1 MATPAYRGLVYRFGI
16 FEVSVESRELFR
28 HGHRV
33 RLQGQ
38 PFQLLLLLLENAGE
52 TVDREQIRQH
62 LWPEN
67 TFVDFG
73 QSLGT
78 AVTKLR
84 QALGDD
90 ANNPRFVETRP
101 RHGYRFIAP
110 VARLNAEENPS
121 PDALSQAGAIASGPP
136 ASGAAVSGA
145 PASGVPALG
154 MPRQTTADARPSER
168 SRRVRL
174 WFAVAAGLVLVIG
187 MAAIGRQ
194 EYLRRH
200 RFVIASKDTVVL
212 ADFENTTGETIFND
226 TLRQGLLIGLAQSP
240 LIHILSDRSAAVI
253 FKQMGHTPD
262 DRVAGRSAL
271 ELCRRVGGKVTI
283 QGSISSLGTTYLVGL
298 AAIRCDT
305 GKPIA
310 YEQAEASQREDVI
323 DALGKAT
330 AQLRGRLG
338 ESLPSIQK
346 YNAPLEQATTSSLEA
361 LNAYGKALSTW
372 DAQGDIAS
380 VPYFQKA
387 IQLDPEFA
395 MAYGALAT
403 VYNNLGSEE
412 LAREYSTKAYRLRD
426 RVTESE
432 RGSIDARYYL
442 YATQELDKAAQAYEA
457 LATDYPDAA
466 GSFNHLGTIDQRLGR
481 DEQAVD
487 AFRRAMAIDA
497 TRATTYANLAASLI
511 ELNRTQEAAAVLDAA
526 DKRGLHTDYLLEV
539 EYRLAFLKGD
549 QPGMDRLL
557 REAAGVQGAS
567 SFLLFVQANAE
578 AYYGHLKKS
587 AATARSA
594 ADQAVRDGDKESAA
608 DGLAEEAVNEAE
620 AGSISTARQLL
631 EEARK
636 MDNHQE
642 ITILAAVISAEAGD
656 SKQALAAIETL
667 DKRYPRGTAIQNYW
681 FPIIRSKVELQ
692 RGAAGGA
699 ASLPFWTGSPM
710 PVAADE
716 FSLGTLYPS
725 YVRGQVYLSQRD
737 GNKAGEEFQTLLDE
751 PGKTKGTLLGA
762 LALLGRARAFSLA
775 GQNSN
780 ARETYRQF
788 LDLWKDADPEISVL
802 TQARN
807 ESEALNK
814 SVQKSLHLSK

>member
-33 RLQGQ
+33 KLQDQ

-52 TVDREQIRQH
+52 TVDREQIRLH

-90 ANNPRFVETRP
+90 ANNPRFIETRP
-101 RHGYRFIAP
+101 RLGYRFIAP
-110 VARLNAEENPS
+110 VARINTTESVVPDTHPKPDTAARSEAGQTIVAAES
-121 PDALSQAGAIASGPP
+121 LQGS
-136 ASGAAVSGA
+136 
-145 PASGVPALG
+145 
-154 MPRQTTADARPSER
+154 R
-168 SRRVRL
+168 SVRL
-174 WFAVAAGLVLVIG
+174 WSAVAIVFALVIG
-187 MAAIGRQ
+187 IAAAGWH

-212 ADFENTTGETIFND
+212 ADFENTTGESIFND
-226 TLRQGLLIGLAQSP
+226 TLRQGLLIGVAQSP
-240 LIHILSDRSAAVI
+240 LIHVLSDRSASVI

-262 DRVAGRSAL
+262 DRIAGRSAL

-283 QGSISSLGTTYLVGL
+283 QGAISSLGTAYLVGL

-330 AQLRGRLG
+330 SQLRARLG

-346 YNAPLEQATTSSLEA
+346 YNAPLEQATTSSLDA

-380 VPYFQKA
+380 VPYFQQA
-387 IQLDPEFA
+387 IKLDPEFA
-395 MAYGALAT
+395 MAYGGLAT
-403 VYNNLGSEE
+403 VYSNLGRDE
-412 LAREYSTKAYRLRD
+412 LARECSAKAYSLRD

-442 YATQELDKAAQAYEA
+442 YVTQELDKAAQVYEA
-457 LATDYPDAA
+457 LAADYPDTA

-497 TRATTYANLAASLI
+497 TRATTYANLAESLT
-511 ELNRTQEAAAVLDAA
+511 ELNRIQDAEAVLDAA
-526 DKRGLHTDYLLEV
+526 EKRGLRTDYVLDA
-539 EYRLAFLKGD
+539 EYRIAFLKGD
-549 QPGMDRLL
+549 QPGMQRLL
-557 REAAGVQGAS
+557 QESAGVPGARS
-567 SFLLFVQANAE
+567 LLLFVEANAQ
-578 AYYGHLKKS
+578 AYYGHMEK
-587 AATARSA
+587 ATALTREA
-594 ADQAVRDGDKESAA
+594 ADQAMRDGDKESAA
-608 DGLAEEAVNEAE
+608 NGLAEEAINEAE
-620 AGSISTARQLL
+620 VGSIAEARALF

-636 MDNHQE
+636 IDNSQE
-642 ITILAAVISAEAGD
+642 ITILGAVIAAEAGD
-656 SKQALAAIETL
+656 SKQALAVAGSL
-667 DKRYPRGTAIQNYW
+667 DKQFPHGTAIQNYW
-681 FPIIRSKVELQ
+681 LPIIRSKVELQ
-692 RGAAGGA
+692 QGGA
-699 ASLPFWTGSPM
+699 RKAAILPIWSGTLV
-710 PVAADE
+710 PVAVDE
-716 FSLGTLYPS
+716 FALSTVYPE
-725 YVRGQVYLSQRD
+725 YLKGQVFVAQHD
-737 GNKAGEEFQTLLDE
+737 GNQAGKEFQRLLDQ
-751 PGKTKGTLLGA
+751 PGKTKGVLLGA
-762 LALLGRARAFSLA
+762 LALLGRARAYSLS
-775 GQNSN
+775 GQGSD
-780 ARETYRQF
+780 ARKAYGQF
-788 LDLWKDADPEISVL
+788 LDLWKDADVGVPIL
-802 TQARN
+802 RQARN
-807 ESEALNK
+807 EAEALK
-814 SVQKSLHLSK
+814 KTP

>member
-33 RLQGQ
+33 KLQDQ

-52 TVDREQIRQH
+52 TVDREQIRLH

-90 ANNPRFVETRP
+90 ANNPRFIETRP
-101 RHGYRFIAP
+101 RLGYRFIAP
-110 VARLNAEENPS
+110 VARINTTESVVPDTHPKPDTAARSEAGQTIVAAES
-121 PDALSQAGAIASGPP
+121 LQGS
-136 ASGAAVSGA
+136 
-145 PASGVPALG
+145 
-154 MPRQTTADARPSER
+154 R
-168 SRRVRL
+168 SVRL
-174 WFAVAAGLVLVIG
+174 WSAVAIVFALVIG
-187 MAAIGRQ
+187 IAAAGWH

-212 ADFENTTGETIFND
+212 ADFENTTGESIFND
-226 TLRQGLLIGLAQSP
+226 TLRQGLLIGVAQSP
-240 LIHILSDRSAAVI
+240 LIHVLSDRSASVI

-262 DRVAGRSAL
+262 DRIAGRSAL

-283 QGSISSLGTTYLVGL
+283 QGAISSLGTAYLVGL

-330 AQLRGRLG
+330 SQLRARLG

-346 YNAPLEQATTSSLEA
+346 YNAPLEQATTSSLDA

-380 VPYFQKA
+380 VPYFQQA
-387 IQLDPEFA
+387 IKLDPEFA
-395 MAYGALAT
+395 MAYGGLAT
-403 VYNNLGSEE
+403 VYSNLGRDE
-412 LAREYSTKAYRLRD
+412 LARECSAKAYSLRD

-442 YATQELDKAAQAYEA
+442 YVTQELDKAAQVYEA
-457 LATDYPDAA
+457 LAADYPDTA

-497 TRATTYANLAASLI
+497 TRATTYANLAESLT
-511 ELNRTQEAAAVLDAA
+511 ELNRIQDAEAVLDAA
-526 DKRGLHTDYLLEV
+526 EKRGLRTDYVLDA
-539 EYRLAFLKGD
+539 EYRIAFLKGD
-549 QPGMDRLL
+549 QPGMQRLL
-557 REAAGVQGAS
+557 QESAGVPGARS
-567 SFLLFVQANAE
+567 LLLFVEANAQ
-578 AYYGHLKKS
+578 AYYGHMEK
-587 AATARSA
+587 ATALTREA
-594 ADQAVRDGDKESAA
+594 ADQAMRDGDKESAA
-608 DGLAEEAVNEAE
+608 NGLAEEAINEAE
-620 AGSISTARQLL
+620 VGSIAEARALF

-636 MDNHQE
+636 IDNSQE
-642 ITILAAVISAEAGD
+642 ITILGAVIAAEAGD
-656 SKQALAAIETL
+656 SKQALAVAGSL
-667 DKRYPRGTAIQNYW
+667 DKQFPHGTAIQNYW
-681 FPIIRSKVELQ
+681 LPIIRSKVELQ
-692 RGAAGGA
+692 QGGA
-699 ASLPFWTGSPM
+699 GKAAILPIWSGTLV
-710 PVAADE
+710 PVAVDE
-716 FSLGTLYPS
+716 FALSTVYPE
-725 YVRGQVYLSQRD
+725 YLKGQVFVAQHD
-737 GNKAGEEFQTLLDE
+737 GNQAGKEFQRLLDQ
-751 PGKTKGTLLGA
+751 PGKTKGVLLGA
-762 LALLGRARAFSLA
+762 LALLGRARAYSLS
-775 GQNSN
+775 GQGSD
-780 ARETYRQF
+780 ARKAYGQF
-788 LDLWKDADPEISVL
+788 LDLWKDADVGVPIL
-802 TQARN
+802 RQARN
-807 ESEALNK
+807 EAEALK
-814 SVQKSLHLSK
+814 KTP

>member
-33 RLQGQ
+33 KLQDQ

-52 TVDREQIRQH
+52 TVDREQIRLH

-90 ANNPRFVETRP
+90 ANNPRFIETRP
-101 RHGYRFIAP
+101 RLGYRFIAP
-110 VARLNAEENPS
+110 VARINTTESVVPDTHPKPDTAARSEAGQTIVAAES
-121 PDALSQAGAIASGPP
+121 LQGS
-136 ASGAAVSGA
+136 
-145 PASGVPALG
+145 
-154 MPRQTTADARPSER
+154 R
-168 SRRVRL
+168 SVRL
-174 WFAVAAGLVLVIG
+174 WSAVAIVFALVIG
-187 MAAIGRQ
+187 IAAAGWH

-212 ADFENTTGETIFND
+212 ADFENTTGESIFND
-226 TLRQGLLIGLAQSP
+226 TLRQGLLIGVAQSP
-240 LIHILSDRSAAVI
+240 LIHVLSDRSASVI

-262 DRVAGRSAL
+262 DRIAGRSAL

-283 QGSISSLGTTYLVGL
+283 QGAISSLGTAYLVGL

-330 AQLRGRLG
+330 SQLRARLG

-346 YNAPLEQATTSSLEA
+346 YNAPLEQATTSSLDA

-380 VPYFQKA
+380 VPYFQQA
-387 IQLDPEFA
+387 IKLDPEFA
-395 MAYGALAT
+395 MAYGGLAT
-403 VYNNLGSEE
+403 VYSNLGRDE
-412 LAREYSTKAYRLRD
+412 LARECSAKAYSLRD

-442 YATQELDKAAQAYEA
+442 YVTQELDKAAQVYEA
-457 LATDYPDAA
+457 LAADYPDTA

-497 TRATTYANLAASLI
+497 TRATTYANLAESLT
-511 ELNRTQEAAAVLDAA
+511 ELNRIQDAETVLDAA
-526 DKRGLHTDYLLEV
+526 EKRGLRTDYVLDA
-539 EYRLAFLKGD
+539 EYRIAFLKGD
-549 QPGMDRLL
+549 QPGMERLL
-557 REAAGVQGAS
+557 QESAGVPGARS
-567 SFLLFVQANAE
+567 LLLFVEANAQ
-578 AYYGHLKKS
+578 AYYGHMEK
-587 AATARSA
+587 ATALTREA
-594 ADQAVRDGDKESAA
+594 ADQAMRDGDKESAA
-608 DGLAEEAVNEAE
+608 NGLAEEAINEAE
-620 AGSISTARQLL
+620 VGSIAEARALF

-636 MDNHQE
+636 IDNSQE
-642 ITILAAVISAEAGD
+642 ITILGAVIAAEAGD
-656 SKQALAAIETL
+656 SKQALAVAGSL
-667 DKRYPRGTAIQNYW
+667 DKQFPHGTAIQNYW
-681 FPIIRSKVELQ
+681 LPIIRSKVELQ
-692 RGAAGGA
+692 QGGA
-699 ASLPFWTGSPM
+699 RKAAILPIWSGTLV
-710 PVAADE
+710 PVAVDE
-716 FSLGTLYPS
+716 FALSTVYPE
-725 YVRGQVYLSQRD
+725 YLKGQVFVAQHD
-737 GNKAGEEFQTLLDE
+737 GNQAGKEFQRLLDQ
-751 PGKTKGTLLGA
+751 PGKTKGVLLGA
-762 LALLGRARAFSLA
+762 LALLGRARAYSLS
-775 GQNSN
+775 GQGSD
-780 ARETYRQF
+780 ARKAYGQF
-788 LDLWKDADPEISVL
+788 LDLWKDADVGVPIL
-802 TQARN
+802 RQARN
-807 ESEALNK
+807 EAEALK
-814 SVQKSLHLSK
+814 KTP

>member
-33 RLQGQ
+33 KLQDQ

-52 TVDREQIRQH
+52 TVDREQIRLH

-90 ANNPRFVETRP
+90 ANNPRFIETRP
-101 RHGYRFIAP
+101 RLGYRFIAP
-110 VARLNAEENPS
+110 VARINTTESVVPDTHPKPDTAARSEAGQTIVAAES
-121 PDALSQAGAIASGPP
+121 LQ
-136 ASGAAVSGA
+136 
-145 PASGVPALG
+145 
-154 MPRQTTADARPSER
+154 R
-168 SRRVRL
+168 SRSVRL
-174 WFAVAAGLVLVIG
+174 WSAVAIVFALVIG
-187 MAAIGRQ
+187 IAAAGWH

-212 ADFENTTGETIFND
+212 ADFENTTGESIFND
-226 TLRQGLLIGLAQSP
+226 TLRQGLLIGVAQSP
-240 LIHILSDRSAAVI
+240 LIHVLSDRSASVI

-262 DRVAGRSAL
+262 DRIAGRSAL

-283 QGSISSLGTTYLVGL
+283 QGAISSLGTAYLVGL

-330 AQLRGRLG
+330 SQLRARLG

-346 YNAPLEQATTSSLEA
+346 YNAPLEQATTSSLDA

-380 VPYFQKA
+380 VPYFQQA
-387 IQLDPEFA
+387 IKLDPEFA
-395 MAYGALAT
+395 MAYGGLAT
-403 VYNNLGSEE
+403 VYSNLGRDE
-412 LAREYSTKAYRLRD
+412 LARECSAKAYSLRD

-432 RGSIDARYYL
+432 RGSLDARYYL
-442 YATQELDKAAQAYEA
+442 YVTQELDKAAQVYEA
-457 LATDYPDAA
+457 LAADYPDTA

-497 TRATTYANLAASLI
+497 TRATTYANLAESLT
-511 ELNRTQEAAAVLDAA
+511 ELNRIQDAETVLDAA
-526 DKRGLHTDYLLEV
+526 EKRGLRTDYVLDA
-539 EYRLAFLKGD
+539 EYRIAFLKGD
-549 QPGMDRLL
+549 QPGMERLL
-557 REAAGVQGAS
+557 QESAGVPGARS
-567 SFLLFVQANAE
+567 LLLFVEANAQ
-578 AYYGHLKKS
+578 AYYGHMEK
-587 AATARSA
+587 ATALTREA
-594 ADQAVRDGDKESAA
+594 ADQAMRDGDKESAA
-608 DGLAEEAVNEAE
+608 NGLAEEAINEAE
-620 AGSISTARQLL
+620 VGSIAEARELF

-636 MDNHQE
+636 IDNSQE
-642 ITILAAVISAEAGD
+642 ITILGAVIAAEAGD
-656 SKQALAAIETL
+656 SKQALAVAGSL
-667 DKRYPRGTAIQNYW
+667 DKQFPHGTAIQNYW
-681 FPIIRSKVELQ
+681 LPIIRSKVELQ
-692 RGAAGGA
+692 QGGA
-699 ASLPFWTGSPM
+699 RKAAILPIWSGTLV
-710 PVAADE
+710 PVAVDE
-716 FSLGTLYPS
+716 FALSTVYPE
-725 YVRGQVYLSQRD
+725 YLKGQVFVAQHD
-737 GNKAGEEFQTLLDE
+737 GNQAGKEFQRLLDQ
-751 PGKTKGTLLGA
+751 PGKTKGVLLGA
-762 LALLGRARAFSLA
+762 LALLGRARAYSLS
-775 GQNSN
+775 GQGSD
-780 ARETYRQF
+780 ARKAYGQF
-788 LDLWKDADPEISVL
+788 LDLWKDADVGVPIL
-802 TQARN
+802 RQARN
-807 ESEALNK
+807 EAEALK
-814 SVQKSLHLSK
+814 KTP

>member
-33 RLQGQ
+33 KLQDQ

-52 TVDREQIRQH
+52 TVDREQIRLH

-90 ANNPRFVETRP
+90 ANNPRFIETRP
-101 RHGYRFIAP
+101 RLGYRFIAP
-110 VARLNAEENPS
+110 VARINTTESVVPDTHPKPDTAARSEAGQTIVAAES
-121 PDALSQAGAIASGPP
+121 LQ
-136 ASGAAVSGA
+136 
-145 PASGVPALG
+145 
-154 MPRQTTADARPSER
+154 R
-168 SRRVRL
+168 SRSVRL
-174 WFAVAAGLVLVIG
+174 WSAVAIVFALVIG
-187 MAAIGRQ
+187 IAAAGRH

-200 RFVIASKDTVVL
+200 QFVIESKDTIVL

-226 TLRQGLLIGLAQSP
+226 TLRQGLLVGLAQSP
-240 LIHILSDRSAAVI
+240 LIHVLSDRSASVI

-262 DRVAGRSAL
+262 DRIAGRSAL

-283 QGSISSLGTTYLVGL
+283 QGAISSLGTAYLVGL

-330 AQLRGRLG
+330 SQLRARLG

-346 YNAPLEQATTSSLEA
+346 YNAPLEQATTSSLDA

-380 VPYFQKA
+380 VPYFQQA
-387 IQLDPEFA
+387 IKLDPEFA
-395 MAYGALAT
+395 MAYGGLVT
-403 VYNNLGSEE
+403 VYSNLGRDE
-412 LAREYSTKAYRLRD
+412 LARECSAKAYSLRD

-442 YATQELDKAAQAYEA
+442 YVTQELDKAAQVYEA
-457 LATDYPDAA
+457 LAADYPDTA

-497 TRATTYANLAASLI
+497 TRATTYANLAESLTEI
-511 ELNRTQEAAAVLDAA
+511 NRYQEAASVLDAA
-526 DKRGLHTDYLLEV
+526 DKRGLHTDYVLEV
-539 EYRLAFLKGD
+539 E
-549 QPGMDRLL
+549 
-557 REAAGVQGAS
+557 
-567 SFLLFVQANAE
+567 
-578 AYYGHLKKS
+578 
-587 AATARSA
+587 
-594 ADQAVRDGDKESAA
+594 
-608 DGLAEEAVNEAE
+608 
-620 AGSISTARQLL
+620 
-631 EEARK
+631 
-636 MDNHQE
+636 
-642 ITILAAVISAEAGD
+642 
-656 SKQALAAIETL
+656 
-667 DKRYPRGTAIQNYW
+667 
-681 FPIIRSKVELQ
+681 
-692 RGAAGGA
+692 
-699 ASLPFWTGSPM
+699 
-710 PVAADE
+710 
-716 FSLGTLYPS
+716 
-725 YVRGQVYLSQRD
+725 
-737 GNKAGEEFQTLLDE
+737 
-751 PGKTKGTLLGA
+751 
-762 LALLGRARAFSLA
+762 
-775 GQNSN
+775 
-780 ARETYRQF
+780 
-788 LDLWKDADPEISVL
+788 
-802 TQARN
+802 
-807 ESEALNK
+807 
-814 SVQKSLHLSK
+814 

>member
-33 RLQGQ
+33 KLQDQ

-52 TVDREQIRQH
+52 TVDREQIRLH

-90 ANNPRFVETRP
+90 ANNPRFIETRP
-101 RHGYRFIAP
+101 RLGYRFIAP
-110 VARLNAEENPS
+110 VARINTTESVVPDTHPKPDTAARSEAGQTIVAAES
-121 PDALSQAGAIASGPP
+121 LQGS
-136 ASGAAVSGA
+136 
-145 PASGVPALG
+145 
-154 MPRQTTADARPSER
+154 R
-168 SRRVRL
+168 SVRL
-174 WFAVAAGLVLVIG
+174 WSAVAIVFALVIG
-187 MAAIGRQ
+187 IAAAGWH

-212 ADFENTTGETIFND
+212 ADFENTTGESIFND
-226 TLRQGLLIGLAQSP
+226 TLRQGLLIGVAQSP
-240 LIHILSDRSAAVI
+240 LIHVLSDRSASVI

-262 DRVAGRSAL
+262 DRIAGRSAL

-283 QGSISSLGTTYLVGL
+283 QGAISSLGTAYLVGL

-330 AQLRGRLG
+330 SQLRARLG

-346 YNAPLEQATTSSLEA
+346 YNAPLEQATTSSLDA

-380 VPYFQKA
+380 VPYFQQA
-387 IQLDPEFA
+387 IKLDPEFA
-395 MAYGALAT
+395 MAYGGLAT
-403 VYNNLGSEE
+403 VYSNLGRDE
-412 LAREYSTKAYRLRD
+412 LARECSAKAYSLRD

-442 YATQELDKAAQAYEA
+442 YVTQELDKAAQVYEA
-457 LATDYPDAA
+457 LAADYPDTA

-497 TRATTYANLAASLI
+497 TRATTYANLAESLT
-511 ELNRTQEAAAVLDAA
+511 ELNRIQDAETVLDAA
-526 DKRGLHTDYLLEV
+526 EKRGLRTDYVLDA
-539 EYRLAFLKGD
+539 EYRIAFLKGD
-549 QPGMDRLL
+549 QPGMERLL
-557 REAAGVQGAS
+557 QESAGVPGARS
-567 SFLLFVQANAE
+567 LLLFVEANAQ
-578 AYYGHLKKS
+578 AYYGHMEK
-587 AATARSA
+587 ATALTHEA
-594 ADQAVRDGDKESAA
+594 ADQAMRDGDKESAA
-608 DGLAEEAVNEAE
+608 NGLAEEAINEAE
-620 AGSISTARQLL
+620 VGSIAEARALF

-636 MDNHQE
+636 IDNSQE
-642 ITILAAVISAEAGD
+642 ITILGAVIAAEAGD
-656 SKQALAAIETL
+656 SKQALAVAGSL
-667 DKRYPRGTAIQNYW
+667 DKQFPHGTAIQNYW
-681 FPIIRSKVELQ
+681 LPIIRSKVELQ
-692 RGAAGGA
+692 QGGA
-699 ASLPFWTGSPM
+699 GKAAILPIWSGTLV
-710 PVAADE
+710 PVAVDE
-716 FSLGTLYPS
+716 FALSTVYPE
-725 YVRGQVYLSQRD
+725 YLKGQVFVAQHD
-737 GNKAGEEFQTLLDE
+737 GNQAGKEFQRLLDQ
-751 PGKTKGTLLGA
+751 PGKTKGVLLGA
-762 LALLGRARAFSLA
+762 LALLGRARAYSLS
-775 GQNSN
+775 GQGSD
-780 ARETYRQF
+780 ARKAYGQF
-788 LDLWKDADPEISVL
+788 LDLWKDADVGVPIL
-802 TQARN
+802 RQARN
-807 ESEALNK
+807 EAEALK
-814 SVQKSLHLSK
+814 KTP

>member
-33 RLQGQ
+33 KLQDQ

-52 TVDREQIRQH
+52 TVDREQIRLH

-90 ANNPRFVETRP
+90 ANNPRFIETRP
-101 RHGYRFIAP
+101 RLGYRFIAP
-110 VARLNAEENPS
+110 VARINTTESVVPDTHPKPDTAARSEAGQTIVAAES
-121 PDALSQAGAIASGPP
+121 LQGS
-136 ASGAAVSGA
+136 
-145 PASGVPALG
+145 
-154 MPRQTTADARPSER
+154 R
-168 SRRVRL
+168 SVRL
-174 WFAVAAGLVLVIG
+174 WSAVAIVFALVIG
-187 MAAIGRQ
+187 IAAAGWH

-212 ADFENTTGETIFND
+212 ADFENTTGESIFND
-226 TLRQGLLIGLAQSP
+226 TLRQGLLIGVAQSP
-240 LIHILSDRSAAVI
+240 LIHVLSDRSASVI

-262 DRVAGRSAL
+262 DRIAGRSAL

-283 QGSISSLGTTYLVGL
+283 QGAISSLGTAYLVGL

-330 AQLRGRLG
+330 SQLRARLG

-346 YNAPLEQATTSSLEA
+346 YNAPLEQATTSSLDA

-380 VPYFQKA
+380 VPYFQQA
-387 IQLDPEFA
+387 IKLDPEFA
-395 MAYGALAT
+395 MAYGGLAT
-403 VYNNLGSEE
+403 VYSNLGRDE
-412 LAREYSTKAYRLRD
+412 LARECSAKAYSLRD

-442 YATQELDKAAQAYEA
+442 YVTQELDKAAQVYEA
-457 LATDYPDAA
+457 LAADYPDTA

-497 TRATTYANLAASLI
+497 TRATTYANLAESLT
-511 ELNRTQEAAAVLDAA
+511 ELNRIQDAEAVLDAA
-526 DKRGLHTDYLLEV
+526 EKRGLRTDYVLDA
-539 EYRLAFLKGD
+539 EYRIAFLKGD
-549 QPGMDRLL
+549 QPGMERLL
-557 REAAGVQGAS
+557 QESAGVPGARS
-567 SFLLFVQANAE
+567 LLLFVEANAQ
-578 AYYGHLKKS
+578 AYYGHMEK
-587 AATARSA
+587 ATALTREA
-594 ADQAVRDGDKESAA
+594 ADQAMRDGDKESAA
-608 DGLAEEAVNEAE
+608 NGLAEEAINEAE
-620 AGSISTARQLL
+620 VGSIAEARALF

-636 MDNHQE
+636 IDNSQE
-642 ITILAAVISAEAGD
+642 ITILGAVIAAEAGD
-656 SKQALAAIETL
+656 SKQALAVAGSL
-667 DKRYPRGTAIQNYW
+667 DKQFPHGTAIQNYW
-681 FPIIRSKVELQ
+681 LPIIRSKVELQ
-692 RGAAGGA
+692 QGGA
-699 ASLPFWTGSPM
+699 GKAAILPIWSGTLV
-710 PVAADE
+710 PVAVDE
-716 FSLGTLYPS
+716 FALSTVYPE
-725 YVRGQVYLSQRD
+725 YLKGQVFVAQHD
-737 GNKAGEEFQTLLDE
+737 GNQAGKEFQRLLDQ
-751 PGKTKGTLLGA
+751 PGKTKGVLLGA
-762 LALLGRARAFSLA
+762 LALLGRARAYSLS
-775 GQNSN
+775 GQGSD
-780 ARETYRQF
+780 ARKAYGQF
-788 LDLWKDADPEISVL
+788 LDLWKDADVGVPIL
-802 TQARN
+802 RQARN
-807 ESEALNK
+807 EAEALK
-814 SVQKSLHLSK
+814 KTP

>member
-33 RLQGQ
+33 KLQDQ

-52 TVDREQIRQH
+52 TVDREQIRLH

-90 ANNPRFVETRP
+90 ANNPRFIETRP
-101 RHGYRFIAP
+101 RLGYRFIAP
-110 VARLNAEENPS
+110 VARINTTESVVPDTHPKPDTAARSEAGQTIVAAES
-121 PDALSQAGAIASGPP
+121 LQ
-136 ASGAAVSGA
+136 
-145 PASGVPALG
+145 
-154 MPRQTTADARPSER
+154 R
-168 SRRVRL
+168 SRSVRL
-174 WFAVAAGLVLVIG
+174 RSAVAIVFALVIG
-187 MAAIGRQ
+187 IAAAGWH

-212 ADFENTTGETIFND
+212 ADFENTTGESIFND
-226 TLRQGLLIGLAQSP
+226 TLRQGLLIGVAQSP
-240 LIHILSDRSAAVI
+240 LIHVLSDRSASVI

-262 DRVAGRSAL
+262 DRIAGRSAL

-283 QGSISSLGTTYLVGL
+283 QGAISSLGTAYLVGL

-330 AQLRGRLG
+330 SQLRARLG

-346 YNAPLEQATTSSLEA
+346 YNAPLEQATTSSLDA

-380 VPYFQKA
+380 VPYFQQA
-387 IQLDPEFA
+387 IKLDPEFA
-395 MAYGALAT
+395 MAYGGLAT
-403 VYNNLGSEE
+403 VYSNLGRDE
-412 LAREYSTKAYRLRD
+412 LARECSAKAYSLRD

-442 YATQELDKAAQAYEA
+442 YVTQELDKAAQVYEA
-457 LATDYPDAA
+457 LAADYPDTA

-497 TRATTYANLAASLI
+497 TRATTYANLAESLT
-511 ELNRTQEAAAVLDAA
+511 ELNRIQDAETVLDAA
-526 DKRGLHTDYLLEV
+526 EKRGLRTDYVLDA
-539 EYRLAFLKGD
+539 EYRIAFLKGD

-557 REAAGVQGAS
+557 QESAGVPGARS
-567 SFLLFVQANAE
+567 LLLFVEANAQ
-578 AYYGHLKKS
+578 AYYGHMEK
-587 AATARSA
+587 ATALTHEA
-594 ADQAVRDGDKESAA
+594 ADQAMRDGDKESAA
-608 DGLAEEAVNEAE
+608 NGLAEEAINEAE
-620 AGSISTARQLL
+620 VGSIAEARALF

-636 MDNHQE
+636 IDNSQE
-642 ITILAAVISAEAGD
+642 ITILGAVIAAEAGD
-656 SKQALAAIETL
+656 SKQALAVAGSL
-667 DKRYPRGTAIQNYW
+667 DKQFPHGTAIQNYW
-681 FPIIRSKVELQ
+681 LPIIRSKVELQ
-692 RGAAGGA
+692 QGGA
-699 ASLPFWTGSPM
+699 RKAAILPIWSGTLV
-710 PVAADE
+710 PVAVDE
-716 FSLGTLYPS
+716 FALSTVYPE
-725 YVRGQVYLSQRD
+725 YLKGQVFVAQHD
-737 GNKAGEEFQTLLDE
+737 GNQAGKEFQRLLDQ
-751 PGKTKGTLLGA
+751 PGKTKGVLLGA
-762 LALLGRARAFSLA
+762 LALLGRARAYSLS
-775 GQNSN
+775 GQGSD
-780 ARETYRQF
+780 ARKAYGQF
-788 LDLWKDADPEISVL
+788 LDLWKDADVGVPIL
-802 TQARN
+802 RQARN
-807 ESEALNK
+807 EAEALK
-814 SVQKSLHLSK
+814 KTP

>member
-33 RLQGQ
+33 KLQDQ

-52 TVDREQIRQH
+52 TVDREQIRLH

-90 ANNPRFVETRP
+90 ANNPRFIETRP
-101 RHGYRFIAP
+101 RLGYRFIAP
-110 VARLNAEENPS
+110 VARINTTESVVPDTHPKPDTAARSEAGQTIVAAES
-121 PDALSQAGAIASGPP
+121 LQ
-136 ASGAAVSGA
+136 
-145 PASGVPALG
+145 
-154 MPRQTTADARPSER
+154 R
-168 SRRVRL
+168 SRSVRL
-174 WFAVAAGLVLVIG
+174 WSAVAIVFALVIG
-187 MAAIGRQ
+187 IAAAGWH

-212 ADFENTTGETIFND
+212 ADFENTTGESIFND
-226 TLRQGLLIGLAQSP
+226 TLRQGLLIGVAQSP
-240 LIHILSDRSAAVI
+240 LIHVLSDRSASVI

-262 DRVAGRSAL
+262 DRIAGRSAL

-283 QGSISSLGTTYLVGL
+283 QGAISSLGTAYLVGL

-330 AQLRGRLG
+330 SQLRARLG

-346 YNAPLEQATTSSLEA
+346 YNAPLEQATTSSLDA

-380 VPYFQKA
+380 VPYFQQA
-387 IQLDPEFA
+387 IKLDPEFA
-395 MAYGALAT
+395 MAYGGLAT
-403 VYNNLGSEE
+403 VYSNLGRDE
-412 LAREYSTKAYRLRD
+412 LARECSAKAYSLRD

-442 YATQELDKAAQAYEA
+442 YVTQELDKAAQVYEA
-457 LATDYPDAA
+457 LAADYPDTA

-497 TRATTYANLAASLI
+497 TRATTYANLAESLT
-511 ELNRTQEAAAVLDAA
+511 ELNRIQDAEAVLDAA
-526 DKRGLHTDYLLEV
+526 EKRGLRTDYVLDA
-539 EYRLAFLKGD
+539 EYRIAFLKGD
-549 QPGMDRLL
+549 QPGMERLL
-557 REAAGVQGAS
+557 QESAGVPGARS
-567 SFLLFVQANAE
+567 LLLFVEANAQ
-578 AYYGHLKKS
+578 AYYGHMEK
-587 AATARSA
+587 ATALTREA
-594 ADQAVRDGDKESAA
+594 ADQAMRDGDKESAA
-608 DGLAEEAVNEAE
+608 NGLAEEAINEAE
-620 AGSISTARQLL
+620 VGSIAEARALF

-636 MDNHQE
+636 IDNSQE
-642 ITILAAVISAEAGD
+642 ITILGAVIAAEAGD
-656 SKQALAAIETL
+656 SKQALAVAGSL
-667 DKRYPRGTAIQNYW
+667 DKQFPHGTAIQNYW
-681 FPIIRSKVELQ
+681 LPIIRSKVELQ
-692 RGAAGGA
+692 QGGA
-699 ASLPFWTGSPM
+699 GKAAILPIWSGTLV
-710 PVAADE
+710 PVAVDE
-716 FSLGTLYPS
+716 FALSTVYPE
-725 YVRGQVYLSQRD
+725 YLKGQVFVAQHD
-737 GNKAGEEFQTLLDE
+737 GNQAGKEFQRLLDQ
-751 PGKTKGTLLGA
+751 PGKTKGVLLGA
-762 LALLGRARAFSLA
+762 LALLGRARAYSLS
-775 GQNSN
+775 GQGSD
-780 ARETYRQF
+780 ARKAYGQF
-788 LDLWKDADPEISVL
+788 LDLWKDADVGVPIL
-802 TQARN
+802 RQARN
-807 ESEALNK
+807 EAEALK
-814 SVQKSLHLSK
+814 KTP

>member
-33 RLQGQ
+33 KLQGQ

-73 QSLGT
+73 QCLGT
-78 AVTKLR
+78 AVTKVR

-110 VARLNAEENPS
+110 VARIDAEENRS
-121 PDALSQAGAIASGPP
+121 PGALSQ
-136 ASGAAVSGA
+136 SGAV
-145 PASGVPALG
+145 ASGVPVQAAVNAG
-154 MPRQTTADARPSER
+154 PWPR
-168 SRRVRL
+168 SRRMRL
-174 WFAVAAGLVLVIG
+174 WFAVVAGLALAIG
-187 MAAIGRQ
+187 IAAIGRQ

-212 ADFENTTGETIFND
+212 ADFDNTTGEPIFND

-240 LIHILSDRSAAVI
+240 LIHVLSDRSAAVI

-262 DRVAGRSAL
+262 DRIAGRSAL
-271 ELCRRVGGKVTI
+271 ELCKRVGGKVTI
-283 QGSISSLGTTYLVGL
+283 QGAISSLGTTYLVGL

-330 AQLRGRLG
+330 AQLRAQLG

-361 LNAYGKALSTW
+361 LNAYGQALSTW
-372 DAQGDIAS
+372 DALGDLAS
-380 VPYFQKA
+380 VPNFQKA
-387 IQLDPEFA
+387 IQLDPKFA

-432 RGSIDARYYL
+432 RASIDARYYL
-442 YATQELDKAAQAYEA
+442 YVTQELDKAAQAYES
-457 LATDYPDAA
+457 LAADYPDVA
-466 GSFNHLGTIDQRLGR
+466 GSFNHLGTIYQRLGR
-481 DEQAVD
+481 DDQAVD

-497 TRATTYANLAASLI
+497 TRATTYANLATSLI
-511 ELNRTQEAAAVLDAA
+511 ALNRVQEAAAVLDTA
-526 DKRGLHTDYLLEV
+526 DKRGLHTDYLLDM
-539 EYRLAFLKGD
+539 EYRVAFLKGD
-549 QPGMDRLL
+549 QPGMDRLFQ
-557 REAAGVQGAS
+557 ESAGVPGAQ

-578 AYYGHLKKS
+578 AYRGHLKK
-587 AATARSA
+587 AAALTRSA
-594 ADQAVRDGDKESAA
+594 ADQALRDGDKETAA
-608 DGLAEEAVNEAE
+608 DGLAEEAINEAE
-620 AGSISTARQLL
+620 AGSISTARALL
-631 EEARK
+631 QEARK
-636 MDNHQE
+636 VDNNQE
-642 ITILAAVISAEAGD
+642 IAILGAVISAEAGD
-656 SKQALAAIETL
+656 SKQALAAAESL
-667 DKRYPRGTAIQNYW
+667 GKQYPHGTAIQNYW
-681 FPIIRSKVELQ
+681 LPIIRTKVELQ
-692 RGAAGGA
+692 RGGAGGA
-699 ASLPFWTGSPM
+699 ASLPFWTGSLI

-716 FSLGTLYPS
+716 FSLTTVYPN
-725 YVRGQVYLSQRD
+725 YLRGQVYLSQRD
-737 GNKAGEEFQTLLDE
+737 GNKAGQEFQTLLDE
-751 PGKTKGTLLGA
+751 PGKTKGVLLGA
-762 LALLGRARAFSLA
+762 LAVLGRARAFSLT
-775 GQNSN
+775 GQTTN
-780 ARETYRQF
+780 AREAYRQF
-788 LDLWKDADPEISVL
+788 LDLWKDADPGIPVL
-802 TQARN
+802 LQARR
-807 ESEALNK
+807 ESEALK
-814 SVQKSLHLSK
+814 KMP

>member
-33 RLQGQ
+33 KLQDQ

-52 TVDREQIRQH
+52 TVDREQIRLH

-90 ANNPRFVETRP
+90 ANNPRFIETRP
-101 RHGYRFIAP
+101 RLGYRFIAP
-110 VARLNAEENPS
+110 VARINTTESVVPDTHPKPDTAARSEAGQTIVAAES
-121 PDALSQAGAIASGPP
+121 LQ
-136 ASGAAVSGA
+136 
-145 PASGVPALG
+145 
-154 MPRQTTADARPSER
+154 R
-168 SRRVRL
+168 SRSVRL
-174 WFAVAAGLVLVIG
+174 RSAVAIVFALVIG
-187 MAAIGRQ
+187 IAAAGWH

-212 ADFENTTGETIFND
+212 ADFENTTGESIFND
-226 TLRQGLLIGLAQSP
+226 TLRQGLLIGVAQSP
-240 LIHILSDRSAAVI
+240 LIHVLSDRSASVI

-262 DRVAGRSAL
+262 DRIAGRSAL

-283 QGSISSLGTTYLVGL
+283 QGAISSLGTAYLVGL

-330 AQLRGRLG
+330 SQLRARLG

-346 YNAPLEQATTSSLEA
+346 YNAPLEQATTSSLDA

-380 VPYFQKA
+380 VPYFQQA
-387 IQLDPEFA
+387 IKLDPEFA
-395 MAYGALAT
+395 MAYGGLAT
-403 VYNNLGSEE
+403 VYSNLGRDE
-412 LAREYSTKAYRLRD
+412 LARECSAKAYSLRD

-442 YATQELDKAAQAYEA
+442 YVTQELDKAAQVYEA
-457 LATDYPDAA
+457 LAADYPDTA

-497 TRATTYANLAASLI
+497 TRATTYANLAESLT
-511 ELNRTQEAAAVLDAA
+511 ELNRIQDAEAVLDAA
-526 DKRGLHTDYLLEV
+526 EKRGLRTDYVLDA
-539 EYRLAFLKGD
+539 EYRIAFLKGD
-549 QPGMDRLL
+549 QPGMERLL
-557 REAAGVQGAS
+557 QESAGVPGARS
-567 SFLLFVQANAE
+567 LLLFVEANAQ
-578 AYYGHLKKS
+578 AYYGHMEK
-587 AATARSA
+587 ATALTREA
-594 ADQAVRDGDKESAA
+594 ADQAMRDGDKESAA
-608 DGLAEEAVNEAE
+608 NGLAEEAINEAE
-620 AGSISTARQLL
+620 VGSIAEARALF

-636 MDNHQE
+636 IDNSQE
-642 ITILAAVISAEAGD
+642 ITILGAVIAAEAGD
-656 SKQALAAIETL
+656 SKQALAVAGSL
-667 DKRYPRGTAIQNYW
+667 DKQFPHGTAIQNYW
-681 FPIIRSKVELQ
+681 LPIIRSKVELQ
-692 RGAAGGA
+692 QGGA
-699 ASLPFWTGSPM
+699 GKAAILPIWSGTLV
-710 PVAADE
+710 PVAVDE
-716 FSLGTLYPS
+716 FALSTVYPE
-725 YVRGQVYLSQRD
+725 YLKGQVFVAQHD
-737 GNKAGEEFQTLLDE
+737 GNQAGKEFQRLLDQ
-751 PGKTKGTLLGA
+751 PGKTKGVLLGA
-762 LALLGRARAFSLA
+762 LALLGRARAYSLS
-775 GQNSN
+775 GQGSD
-780 ARETYRQF
+780 ARKAYGQF
-788 LDLWKDADPEISVL
+788 LDLWKDADVGVPIL
-802 TQARN
+802 RQARN
-807 ESEALNK
+807 EAEALK
-814 SVQKSLHLSK
+814 KTP